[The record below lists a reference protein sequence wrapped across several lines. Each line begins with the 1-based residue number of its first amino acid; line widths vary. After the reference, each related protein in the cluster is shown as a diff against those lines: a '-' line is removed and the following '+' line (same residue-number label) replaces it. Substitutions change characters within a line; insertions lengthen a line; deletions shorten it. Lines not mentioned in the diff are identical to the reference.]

1 MAHKKFSKWAFK
13 NKLFLQIKIA
23 NELWYYSRENEKEN
37 HLIFIGWYQRENQIG
52 KLFTIN
58 LFNFSLQIGISL

>member
-1 MAHKKFSKWAFK
+1 MAHKKFSKWLYK

-23 NELWYYSRENEKEN
+23 NELWYFSRENEKQY
-37 HLIFIGWYQRENQIG
+37 HLIFIGWYEIENSNA

-58 LFNFSLQIGISL
+58 LLNFSLQIGISL